1 MCQLGESRRNPMP
14 ADQNAPFKLGDFGYF
29 RSNFAESRSAEERHR
44 HCTSWAQG
52 MFSLV
57 SKSLL
62 ACVIASFALLSSGQ
76 ARAQTGGTGGT
87 ISGTGGTTAS
97 PIAATDFTMY
107 FESYNKDQGKW
118 IQMNSTDASIFF
130 NQAHC
135 LCGEDQSAEFK
146 VLIETGT
153 GVYQKITNL
162 LESVNSANTGQ
173 GYGRLLVGKGG
184 TDCLVAN
191 DANVNNLD
199 GFCTNLEYP
208 DSSYLSNFFLM
219 STVANYGHYESLPIP
234 VARLFGAYNGCTS
247 SQSCDSTTNCTL
259 PSAQISIQFWAQTQ
273 TQTTT
278 APDFDGQISG
288 GTISLVTSVSVVPT
302 DIIVQG
308 GNEALAV
315 NWDFGS
321 TSVSSDTTLNGVQ
334 IFCRRG
340 ASYQVYADG
349 TFSAYYQ
356 SPADVCQASAPPQPA
371 GTDPLTQ
378 DDRYYLCSGL
388 IPPTTQTYRITG
400 LQNGITYGV
409 AIAAVD
415 KYDNI
420 GPLSSI
426 SYGTPIPTVDFY
438 SDYRKDGGVAP
449 GGFCA
454 LAGWQK
460 RGSALVT
467 IGMVGLALIAV
478 RRRRWKRRPPG
489 SGGLALLIVGG
500 TLAASAGQARAQA
513 VYPERTSYGDLED
526 SEPWN
531 GSPREFAIEARFGL
545 YTPNVDSEF
554 SGQPP
559 PPGSK
564 TPPQPN
570 ALVFGTQKRPMW
582 QFEFDWEFLQ
592 EFGTLSPSAASI
604 GYYKENARPAISSGW
619 FADPNC
625 TRCAERARRQHQ
637 PAPHSAGGAA
647 GLPHGRSRQSLEH
660 PARALRERS
669 GSTTPSGPS
678 PTATATCV
686 VYAGNSKGQGGT
698 MGWQAAVGLSLQ
710 PRFSR
715 SGRRARFR
723 CGLGREPHLRLLR
736 ARPHRRLRPLPQGR
750 LRVGDN
756 TWFAGLMFEF

>member
-1 MCQLGESRRNPMP
+1 MP

-87 ISGTGGTTAS
+87 ISGTGGTTTS
-97 PIAATDFTMY
+97 LLTAANFTMY
-107 FESYNKDQGKW
+107 FESWDAGQGQW
-118 IQMNSTDASIFF
+118 VQMNSTTQAAYFF
-130 NQAHC
+130 NQARC
-135 LCGEDQSAEFK
+135 LCGEDQNAEFK
-146 VLIETGT
+146 VVIETGT
-153 GVYQKITNL
+153 GVYQQITNL
-162 LESVNSANTGQ
+162 LSTTNSFPGGQ
-173 GYGRLLVGKGG
+173 GVGYLFAGKQG

-191 DANVNNLD
+191 TIDVGSNLAAY
-199 GFCTNLEYP
+199 CTNLEDPNSTYP
-208 DSSYLSNFFLM
+208 GNGFTM
-219 STVANYGHYESLPIP
+219 SELANSGHYESAAIP
-234 VARLFGAYNGCTS
+234 VARLFGAYVGCNS
-247 SQSCDSTTNCTL
+247 SQGCDSTSNCTL
-259 PSAQISIQFWAQTQ
+259 SDPINIQFWAQTQ
-273 TQTTT
+273 
-278 APDFDGQISG
+278 AGSSPDFDGQVSGAAISMAAN
-288 GTISLVTSVSVVPT
+288 VQAVPT
-302 DIIVQG
+302 NVIVQG
-308 GNEALAV
+308 GNEAL
-315 NWDFGS
+315 
-321 TSVSSDTTLNGVQ
+321 SVSWGWLSTVSISTDNTLNGVQ

-340 ASYQVYADG
+340 ASNYVYADN
-349 TFSAYYQ
+349 TFGAAYLIPSYRT
-356 SPADVCQASAPPQPA
+356 STGAAAGVCPATAPAQP
-371 GTDPLTQ
+371 TNVDPLTLEAPL
-378 DDRYYLCSGL
+378 YLCSGL
-388 IPPTTQTYRITG
+388 IAPTTQSYRITG

-415 KYDNI
+415 KYQNI
-420 GPLSSI
+420 GPLSNI
-426 SYGTPIPTVDFY
+426 FYQTPVPTVDFY

-489 SGGLALLIVGG
+489 SGGLAILFVTGA
-500 TLAASAGQARAQA
+500 LAASADPARAEA

-582 QFEFDWEFLQ
+582 QFEFDWEFLH
-592 EFGTLSPSAASI
+592 EFGTLSIGGSI
-604 GYYKENARPAISSGW
+604 GYYKENASACNLSDWSPT
-619 FADPNC
+619 NC
-625 TRCAERARRQHQ
+625 TRSSADNTALRLIPLAALLIYRMDEASEQWHI
-637 PAPHSAGGAA
+637 PIVPYGKIGLNYTIWTVTDGNGNVPNYAGG
-647 GLPHGRSRQSLEH
+647 GH
-660 PARALRERS
+660 
-669 GSTTPSGPS
+669 
-678 PTATATCV
+678 
-686 VYAGNSKGQGGT
+686 GQGGT
-698 MGWQAAVGLSLQ
+698 PGWQAAVGLSLCLDFLD
-710 PRFSR
+710 PGAARGFDAD
-715 SGRRARFR
+715 SGVNHSYAFFELDHMDGS
-723 CGLGREPHLRLLR
+723 GLYRKDV
-736 ARPHRRLRPLPQGR
+736 

-756 TWFAGLMFEF
+756 TWFTGLMFEF

>member
-1 MCQLGESRRNPMP
+1 MP

-582 QFEFDWEFLQ
+582 QFEFDWEFLH
-592 EFGTLSPSAASI
+592 EFGTLSIGGSI
-604 GYYKENARPAISSGW
+604 GYYKENGSACNLSDWSPT
-619 FADPNC
+619 NC
-625 TRCAERARRQHQ
+625 TRSSADNTALRLIPLAALLIYRMDEASEQWHI
-637 PAPHSAGGAA
+637 PIVPYGKIGLNYTIWTVTDGNGNVPNYAGG
-647 GLPHGRSRQSLEH
+647 GH
-660 PARALRERS
+660 
-669 GSTTPSGPS
+669 
-678 PTATATCV
+678 
-686 VYAGNSKGQGGT
+686 GQGGT
-698 MGWQAAVGLSLQ
+698 PGWQAAVGLSLCLDFLD
-710 PRFSR
+710 PGAARGFDAD
-715 SGRRARFR
+715 SGVNHSYAFFELDHIDGS
-723 CGLGREPHLRLLR
+723 GLYRKDV
-736 ARPHRRLRPLPQGR
+736 

-756 TWFAGLMFEF
+756 TWFTGLMFEF